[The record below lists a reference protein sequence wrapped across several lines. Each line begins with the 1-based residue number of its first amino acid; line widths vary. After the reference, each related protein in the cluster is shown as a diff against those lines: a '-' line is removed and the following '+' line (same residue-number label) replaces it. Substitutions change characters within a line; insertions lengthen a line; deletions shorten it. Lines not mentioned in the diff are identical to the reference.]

1 MQLETEKYYDRQNV
15 DAAVVA
21 PSPVIDRRMKTDSS
35 ILDNLDVGLFKALR
49 KLDTPKQ
56 RICSACWL
64 SYEEYDEVSKLI

>member
-1 MQLETEKYYDRQNV
+1 MQLDAEKYYREQSI

-21 PSPVIDRRMKTDSS
+21 TPSVLDRRTKPDSS
-35 ILDNLDVGLFKALR
+35 VLDTLDVGLFKALR